1 MSRLRCLR
9 CSTRPRVWQRIL
21 PCARRQRVKPLSAI
35 FRRCKLP
42 HTLNSL
48 PNLAR
53 ACPGGQVAAC
63 QSTARLKTG
72 IHILR
77 AFFSRFTQGA
87 SAKTVWGSMRA
98 EQVSIAQ
105 RWRRPRSDPEY
116 RKRGSDTGEISE
128 KCSSPNGGKSS
139 EYTKQRSDTGPA
151 TEKCAR
157 VDKMVGTVQRRH
169 CTAMVRSGANAPH

>member
-48 PNLAR
+48 PNLSSR
-53 ACPGGQVAAC
+53 LPGGQVAAC

-87 SAKTVWGSMRA
+87 SAKTVWDRCGRSR
-98 EQVSIAQ
+98 S
-105 RWRRPRSDPEY
+105 PSRSDGGDPAA
-116 RKRGSDTGEISE
+116 I
-128 KCSSPNGGKSS
+128 PNTENAEATQGKSVKNALAQ
-139 EYTKQRSDTGPA
+139 TAGNPA
-151 TEKCAR
+151 NTQSKEATQ
-157 VDKMVGTVQRRH
+157 GQ
-169 CTAMVRSGANAPH
+169 P